1 MVAEE
6 TKIDKGAMT
15 RREKEQ
21 STQDIIDELKNKW
34 LYTVKLVE
42 NYHEEGF
49 IEVDE
54 YSFYTN
60 YVCRGRFPKENLKFK
75 IQHDFTKDYKEPEP
89 KQTELDGVGG
99 QAPREHRA
107 LLHNRDDIKG
117 AGQDEPDGPTKPE
130 HLKNI

>member
-15 RREKEQ
+15 QSEKKAEIL
-21 STQDIIDELKNKW
+21 SVIKDLKNKW
-34 LYTVKLVE
+34 LYTLKLVE
-42 NYHEEGF
+42 KFHEDGF
-49 IEVDE
+49 DQMDAF
-54 YSFYTN
+54 SFYTN
-60 YVCRGRFPKENLKFK
+60 YVCRERLPKEKIKIN